1 MREWSGNE
9 PAKTIRLVDI
19 EANSLTKIDHLG
31 NRM

>member
-9 PAKTIRLVDI
+9 PVKTIGLVDI
-19 EANSLTKIDHLG
+19 EANSLTKIDHLS